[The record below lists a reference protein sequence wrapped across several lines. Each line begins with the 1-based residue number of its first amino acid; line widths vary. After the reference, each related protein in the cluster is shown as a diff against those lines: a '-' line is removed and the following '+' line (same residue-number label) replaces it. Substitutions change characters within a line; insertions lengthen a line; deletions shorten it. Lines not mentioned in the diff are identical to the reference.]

1 VCFWDFLAEP
11 ACTLVVEHGV
21 GTITLNRP
29 KQKNSLGGELINSL
43 CDNLKACGSNDEVRM
58 IVLTNAG
65 NTFCAGANLK
75 GGGEAARYSIVDL
88 FKIMQECPK
97 VILGKINGHCTGGG
111 VGVASACDISVI
123 SKTAEVGF
131 TEVRIGVAPAII
143 SVVCLPKMRRADA
156 AELML
161 SGEKF
166 SGERAAEV
174 GLINYCVAPDAI
186 DAKVSEIAAKLVRG
200 GPGALAD
207 TKSLVY
213 RVPSM
218 PVSEAFK
225 WTAEMSGRRFQ
236 SEEAMQGIMAF
247 NKREDAPWIPKSKL

>member
-1 VCFWDFLAEP
+1 MSEA
-11 ACTLVVEHGV
+11 ACTLTVENGV
-21 GTITLNRP
+21 GTIVLNRP
-29 KQKNSLGGELINSL
+29 KQKNSLGGELLNSL
-43 CDNLKACGSNDEVRM
+43 CDHLKTCHTDKEVRLV
-58 IVLTNAG
+58 VLTNAG

-75 GGGEAARYSIVDL
+75 GGGEAARYTLVDL
-88 FKIMQECPK
+88 FKLMQNGPK
-97 VILGKINGHCTGGG
+97 VVLGKINGHCMGGG
-111 VGVASACDISVI
+111 VGLAAACDISVI
-123 SKTAEVGF
+123 SNTSTVGF

-161 SGEKF
+161 SGEKIPAD
-166 SGERAAEV
+166 RAAQV
-174 GLINYCVAPDAI
+174 GLLNYSVAPEQL
-186 DAKVSEIAAKLVRG
+186 DAKVAELAAKLVRG

-218 PVSEAFK
+218 AVDEAYE
-225 WTAEMSGRRFQ
+225 WTTKMSMARFG

-247 NKREDAPWIPKSKL
+247 NKREDAPWVPKSKL